1 MKKVFGSGKTELTS
15 KVKKEK
21 PIREKKE
28 KMIKEKKIKEKKVK
42 VKKEKLPKEEK
53 IKGKKDKVYKEREG
67 KFSKFHSIQAKV
79 YILVILGVV
88 LSVLTVMKVMIGEV
102 SDLLIDS
109 AYGKML
115 NVAASYGKL
124 VDKEEEK
131 LDPAIRS
138 QRVST
143 EQLTEILSGMEVAGL
158 DTFYY
163 YVVDKDGMVRYHVDE
178 SMIGKPNKVQVITKL
193 MGSLNKGIVPDNLC
207 TEYEDK
213 GVKMYASYYVTL
225 NKSVVVVCTSEDV
238 LMKPIRNLTVLSI
251 VIAIVILAGIIFI
264 SSFVVRAITKPL
276 NQVTKIIDDT
286 AKLKL
291 KLPSNIEKLCARKDE
306 TGTISR
312 AVRTMSTNLYE
323 VVSKIDMA
331 NTQVSDNMSKLEDSS
346 NQVHMFCTENSATTQ
361 QLAASTEEV
370 NNMTQIMNEHMNS
383 MREQVD
389 EINRETKISNEF
401 SAEVAGRAQDMQTST
416 QNSIRQTREMYE
428 QIKERKEM
436 AIYGLSAV
444 TKINELTNAI
454 VEISDQTSLLSLHA
468 SIEAARAG
476 EAGRGF
482 AVVAHEIS
490 NLAHRSLETVNHID
504 AIIAEVNVAV
514 KNITDSMTDTTN
526 FLENS
531 VLVDYDNFNQIGVQ
545 YMNDAYTFKKGMNNI
560 SDDITVLNAAIQQIS
575 NAVENIYKTIGET
588 SIGVN
593 DIAMKTANVVNA
605 TSDNYELTSDTVE
618 RIAELKEIVD
628 RFHFD

>member
-1 MKKVFGSGKTELTS
+1 MKKLFGSGKTELTS

-28 KMIKEKKIKEKKVK
+28 KPIKEKKIK
-42 VKKEKLPKEEK
+42 VKKEKLPKEKK
-53 IKGKKDKVYKEREG
+53 IKEKKEKVYKEG

-88 LSVLTVMKVMIGEV
+88 LSVVTVMKVMIGEV

-131 LDPAIRS
+131 LDPAIRTS
-138 QRVST
+138 RVTT

-178 SMIGKPNKVQVITKL
+178 SMIGKPNKIQVITKL
-193 MGSLNKGIVPDNLC
+193 MGSLNRGIVPDNLC
-207 TEYEDK
+207 MEYEDK

-251 VIAIVILAGIIFI
+251 VIAIVILVGIIVI

-454 VEISDQTSLLSLHA
+454 VEISDQTSLLSLNA